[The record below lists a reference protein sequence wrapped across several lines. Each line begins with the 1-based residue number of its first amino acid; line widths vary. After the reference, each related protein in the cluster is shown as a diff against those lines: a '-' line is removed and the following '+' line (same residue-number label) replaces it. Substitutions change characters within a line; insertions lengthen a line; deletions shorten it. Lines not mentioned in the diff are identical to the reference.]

1 VKMLE
6 VMEQVS
12 RGYLSEEDIR
22 KFPAKDLQ
30 TIDQLWVR
38 HSHRRFGFSVQKA
51 LWVKSGGNAGVYDAT
66 VWEKFGDRVGWRV
79 NNQWVYYT
87 ELNFTSKAKPGH
99 LPGGTVFGW
108 EGGVLC
114 GVLGLGGIWFL
125 LSRRD
130 L

>member
-1 VKMLE
+1 E
-6 VMEQVS
+6 
-12 RGYLSEEDIR
+12 
-22 KFPAKDLQ
+22 
-30 TIDQLWVR
+30 
-38 HSHRRFGFSVQKA
+38 
-51 LWVKSGGNAGVYDAT
+51 
-66 VWEKFGDRVGWRV
+66 
-79 NNQWVYYT
+79 WVYYT
-87 ELNFTSKAKPGH
+87 ELNFTSKAMPGH

>member
-1 VKMLE
+1 M
-6 VMEQVS
+6 
-12 RGYLSEEDIR
+12 
-22 KFPAKDLQ
+22 
-30 TIDQLWVR
+30 
-38 HSHRRFGFSVQKA
+38 
-51 LWVKSGGNAGVYDAT
+51 
-66 VWEKFGDRVGWRV
+66 GWRV
-79 NNQWVYYT
+79 NGQWVYYT

>member
-1 VKMLE
+1 MFMML
-6 VMEQVS
+6 Q
-12 RGYLSEEDIR
+12 
-22 KFPAKDLQ
+22 
-30 TIDQLWVR
+30 
-38 HSHRRFGFSVQKA
+38 FGRSLA
-51 LWVKSGGNAGVYDAT
+51 IEWAGG
-66 VWEKFGDRVGWRV
+66 V
-79 NNQWVYYT
+79 NGEWVYYS